1 MAYQTILFD
10 LDGTLTDPGVGITNS
25 VAYALGKYKI
35 TVPERAALYK
45 FIGPPL
51 IDSFERYYGFSHERA
66 VEAVTFY
73 REYFSETGIFENQVY
88 DGIGELLQEL
98 RKAGKQ
104 LIVATSKPEQ
114 FAVQILEH
122 FALAGYFDFIA
133 GACMDESRTKKA
145 EVITYALEACGIT
158 DKSRVLMVGDREH
171 DVLGAKEAG
180 VASLGVL
187 YGYGDREELERAG
200 ADIIAERVA
209 DLTDILL

>member
-35 TVPERAALYK
+35 AVPERAALYK

-51 IDSFERYYGFSHERA
+51 IDSFERYYGFSRERA
-66 VEAVTFY
+66 MEAVNFY

-88 DGIGELLQEL
+88 DGIGELLKDL
-98 RKAGKQ
+98 RAAGKR
-104 LIVATSKPEQ
+104 LVVATSKPEQ
-114 FAVQILEH
+114 FAVRILEH
-122 FALAGYFDFIA
+122 FALADYFDYIA
-133 GACMDESRTKKA
+133 GANMDESRTKKA
-145 EVITYALEACGIT
+145 EVITYALKVCGIT
-158 DKSRVLMVGDREH
+158 DRRPVLMVGDREH

-209 DLTDILL
+209 DLRDSLL

>member
-88 DGIGELLQEL
+88 DGIGDLLQEL

-133 GACMDESRTKKA
+133 GAYMDETRTKKA

-187 YGYGDREELERAG
+187 YGYGGREELERAG